1 MKLANWIVNWTTRN
15 LKWLLPFCLVMPFV
29 LWWWN
34 ANIDRIGYWLWLA
47 LHGQKTDDLV
57 ALAVVG
63 AVVLLTV
70 FVLWLALLDLFG
82 KERK

>member
-1 MKLANWIVNWTTRN
+1 MKLANWIVNWTQRN
-15 LKWLLPFCLVMPFV
+15 LKWLLPFCIVMPFV

-34 ANIDRIGYWLWLA
+34 ANIDAIGYWLWLA
-47 LHGQKTDDLV
+47 LHGKKGAELEG
-57 ALAVVG
+57 LAVVG
-63 AVVLLTV
+63 GGVLLTV